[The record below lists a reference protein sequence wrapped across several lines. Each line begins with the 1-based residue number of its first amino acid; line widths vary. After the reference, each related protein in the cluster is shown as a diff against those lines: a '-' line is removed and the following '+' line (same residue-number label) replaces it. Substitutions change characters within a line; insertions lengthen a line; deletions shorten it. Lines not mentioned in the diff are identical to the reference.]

1 MAAQTTTIETVT
13 VVRPMK
19 VIALICLILS
29 FILLIIALSTK
40 SWVGSNQFHTGL
52 FQECTAESQT
62 GSNSPAN
69 IVPVPDAP
77 APGTCEAISRDNL
90 VYVKAV
96 VGLLI
101 VAVLATSIGFL
112 TNLLGLKTNDLHKK
126 HAFYKIATYSALF
139 SVLCQL
145 TALIV
150 YPVCFFF
157 TMNMYGIRNWA
168 FDWSY
173 GVAFGAMLITFGAS
187 LMLICDKEHDEVYYK
202 EKTIYNPPDNFA

>member
-1 MAAQTTTIETVT
+1 MAAQTTTIETVS

-29 FILLIIALSTK
+29 LILLIIALSTK
-40 SWVGSNQFHTGL
+40 SWVSSDRFHTGL
-52 FQECTAESQT
+52 FEECTAESNN
-62 GSNSPAN
+62 GRPAN

-77 APGTCEAISRDNL
+77 AEGTCQSITRANL

-96 VGLLI
+96 AGLLI
-101 VAVLATSIGFL
+101 VAALATFIGL
-112 TNLLGLKTNDLHKK
+112 LANLLGLKTNDLHKK
-126 HAFYKIATYSALF
+126 HTFYKGATYAALF

-157 TMNMYGIRNWA
+157 TMNTYGIRNWA

-187 LMLICDKEHDEVYYK
+187 LMLICDKEHDEIYYK